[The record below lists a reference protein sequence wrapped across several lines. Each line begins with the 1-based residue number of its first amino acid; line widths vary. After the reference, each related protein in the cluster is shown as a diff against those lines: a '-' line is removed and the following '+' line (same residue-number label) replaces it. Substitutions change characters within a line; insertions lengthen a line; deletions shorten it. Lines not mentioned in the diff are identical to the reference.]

1 MAAGSGIPEIKCYLN
16 GVKVPGIVRL
26 RTLLCKVFGVLFSVA
41 GGQEG
46 LSFFFF
52 SFLKIFIWLCGSY
65 LWCAS
70 ILSRVQLF
78 LTSWTVA
85 CQAPLFLGFSK
96 QGYWSGLPFPPPG
109 DLPNTGIKPVSPA
122 LAGRFFTTEPPGK
135 HAACMHRKFIIRGIA
150 QQGSEHTEKR
160 CV

>member
-46 LSFFFF
+46 LSFFVLFF
-52 SFLKIFIWLCGSY
+52 KNIYLFGYAGSY
-65 LWCAS
+65 LGCAS

-78 LTSWTVA
+78 VTLWTVA
-85 CQAPLFLGFSK
+85 
-96 QGYWSGLPFPPPG
+96 
-109 DLPNTGIKPVSPA
+109 
-122 LAGRFFTTEPPGK
+122 
-135 HAACMHRKFIIRGIA
+135 
-150 QQGSEHTEKR
+150 
-160 CV
+160 

>member
-109 DLPNTGIKPVSPA
+109 DLPNTGIKPASPTF
-122 LAGRFFTTEPPGK
+122 LVGGTISLLHHLRSPVICSP
-135 HAACMHRKFIIRGIA
+135 
-150 QQGSEHTEKR
+150 QGLFS
-160 CV
+160 CSMWNLLP

>member
-46 LSFFFF
+46 LSFLLFFF
-52 SFLKIFIWLCGSY
+52 FKNIYLFGYSGSY

-70 ILSRVQLF
+70 ILSHVHLF

-96 QGYWSGLPFPPPG
+96 QGYWSRLPFPPPG
-109 DLPNTGIKPVSPA
+109 DLPNTGIKPASPTFPVGGTIS
-122 LAGRFFTTEPPGK
+122 LLHHLRSPVTCSTQ
-135 HAACMHRKFIIRGIA
+135 GIF
-150 QQGSEHTEKR
+150 S
-160 CV
+160 CSMWNLLP